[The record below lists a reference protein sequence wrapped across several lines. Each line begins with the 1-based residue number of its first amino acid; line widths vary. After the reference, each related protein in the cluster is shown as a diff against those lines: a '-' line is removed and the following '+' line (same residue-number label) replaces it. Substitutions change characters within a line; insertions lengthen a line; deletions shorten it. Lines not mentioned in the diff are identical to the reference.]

1 MPDLLQHLEDWG
13 IVLMGKLKLKWKI
26 FIFLL
31 AFCSVLLLIL
41 WLFQTVFLSSMYK
54 MIRLNELHGAM
65 ALVEKNIDS
74 PDLGEILVRL
84 ERDKSVMVA
93 PAGDFVKPQTPA
105 PDDRGGVRPETITET
120 KEFTLPN
127 GQVIS
132 LTFHAMITP
141 VNATVSTL
149 QIQLYIITAI
159 MILASVAIALVLS
172 DLIAKP
178 LVRLNDRAK
187 KLSKGNYNADFNGSG
202 YLEIKELSDT
212 LNSTA
217 IELSKVDELRRELIA
232 NISHDLRTPLAL
244 IYSYAEMMQDF
255 PDEITATQVQTI
267 MSETK
272 RLSSLVNDIL
282 DVSKLETGSM
292 ELHMCNY
299 NLTES
304 IDETVV
310 RLSELLK
317 NDGYSIVFKHSED
330 VYVTADE
337 AKITQAFYNL
347 LTNAVNYSTDDKR
360 IVVRQSRV
368 QNSVRIE
375 VVDHGDG
382 IAPENI
388 PYIWDRYYKV
398 DKKHK
403 RAVTGTGLGLSIVK
417 KIFELHGAGYG
428 VESEPGKGS
437 VFWFQL
443 ESKQ

>member
-1 MPDLLQHLEDWG
+1 MMDR
-13 IVLMGKLKLKWKI
+13 IKLKWKI
-26 FIFLL
+26 FIFVLTFCVFLL
-31 AFCSVLLLIL
+31 FIL
-41 WLFQTVFLSSMYK
+41 WLFQTVFLNDMYK
-54 MIRLNELHGAM
+54 MIRRNELHEAVV
-65 ALVEKNIDS
+65 LVEENINS
-74 PDLGEILVRL
+74 PNFEEILIRL
-84 ERDKSVMVA
+84 DAEKSIMVV
-93 PAGDFVKPQTPA
+93 PTREFVKPQNPV
-105 PDDRGGVRPETITET
+105 PDGLRGRRSETITET
-120 KEFTLPN
+120 KEFTLSN

-149 QIQLYIITAI
+149 QMQLYIITAI

-172 DLIAKP
+172 DVIAKP
-178 LVRLNDRAK
+178 LVRLNDGAK

-202 YLEIKELSDT
+202 YLEVKELSDT

-244 IYSYAEMMQDF
+244 MYSYAEMMQDF
-255 PDEITATQVQTI
+255 PNEITTTQVQTI

-282 DVSKLETGSM
+282 DVSKLETGTM
-292 ELHMCNY
+292 ELHMHNY

-304 IDETVV
+304 IDETIV

-317 NDGYSIVFKHSED
+317 NDGYSIVFEHSED
-330 VYVTADE
+330 VYVIADE
-337 AKITQAFYNL
+337 AKITQALYNL
-347 LTNAVNYSTDDKR
+347 LTNAVNYSTGDKH
-360 IVVRQSRV
+360 IVVRQNRV
-368 QNSVRIE
+368 QNGVRIE

-403 RAVTGTGLGLSIVK
+403 RAIIGTGLGLSIVK
-417 KIFELHGAGYG
+417 KIFELHGANYG
-428 VESEPGKGS
+428 VESELGKGS

-443 ESKQ
+443 ESK

>member
-1 MPDLLQHLEDWG
+1 MRDLSQHLEDWG
-13 IVLMGKLKLKWKI
+13 IVLMDKLKLKWKI
-26 FIFLL
+26 FIFML
-31 AFCSVLLLIL
+31 AFCGVLLFIL
-41 WLFQTVFLSSMYK
+41 WLFQTVFLSDMYK
-54 MIRLNELHGAM
+54 MIRRSELHEAM
-65 ALVEKNIDS
+65 ALVEKNINS
-74 PDLGEILVRL
+74 PDLREILFQL
-84 ERDKSVMVA
+84 ETDKSVIVA
-93 PAGDFVKPQTPA
+93 PTRDFVKPQTPA
-105 PDDRGGVRPETITET
+105 PDGRGGVRPETITET

-159 MILASVAIALVLS
+159 MILASVAIALVLA
-172 DLIAKP
+172 DVIAKP
-178 LVRLNDRAK
+178 LVRLNEGAK
-187 KLSKGNYNADFNGSG
+187 KLSQGNYNADFNGSG
-202 YLEIKELSDT
+202 YLEVKELSDT

-255 PDEITATQVQTI
+255 PDEITSTQVQTI

-282 DVSKLETGSM
+282 DVSKLETGTM
-292 ELHMCNY
+292 ELHMHNY

-304 IDETVV
+304 IEETVE
-310 RLSELLK
+310 RLSELLR
-317 NDGYSIVFKHSED
+317 NDGYFIVFEHSED

-337 AKITQAFYNL
+337 AKITQALYNL
-347 LTNAVNYSTDDKR
+347 LTNAVNYSTGDKH
-360 IVVRQSRV
+360 IVVRQNRV

-403 RAVTGTGLGLSIVK
+403 RAITGTGLGLSIVK

-428 VESEPGKGS
+428 VESELGKGS

-443 ESKQ
+443 EYK

>member
-1 MPDLLQHLEDWG
+1 MD
-13 IVLMGKLKLKWKI
+13 KLKLKWKI

-31 AFCSVLLLIL
+31 AFCGVLLFIL
-41 WLFQTVFLSSMYK
+41 WLFQTVFLNDMYK
-54 MIRLNELHGAM
+54 MIRRNELHEAM
-65 ALVEKNIDS
+65 VLVDENINN
-74 PDLGEILVRL
+74 PYYEEIIFQLNT
-84 ERDKSVMVA
+84 DKSIMVV
-93 PAGDFVKPQTPA
+93 PTRDFEKPQTPA
-105 PDDRGGVRPETITET
+105 PDGIGGVRPETITET
-120 KEFTLPN
+120 KEFTLSN

-132 LTFHAMITP
+132 LTFHAVITP

-149 QIQLYIITAI
+149 KMQLYIITAI
-159 MILASVAIALVLS
+159 MILASVVIALVLS

-178 LVRLNDRAK
+178 LARLNEGAK
-187 KLSKGNYNADFNGSG
+187 KFSKGIYNAEFNGNG
-202 YLEIKELSDT
+202 YLEVKELSDT
-212 LNSTA
+212 LNSAA

-255 PDEITATQVQTI
+255 PEEITSAQLQTI

-292 ELHMCNY
+292 ELRMHKY

-304 IDETVV
+304 LDETVE

-317 NDGYSIVFKHSED
+317 NDGYSIVFEHSED
-330 VYVTADE
+330 VYVIADE

-347 LTNAVNYSTDDKR
+347 LTNAVNYSTSDKH
-360 IVVRQSRV
+360 IVVRQNRV
-368 QNSVRIE
+368 QNGVQIE
-375 VVDHGDG
+375 VIDNGDG
-382 IAPENI
+382 IAPESI

-398 DKKHK
+398 DRKHK
-403 RAVTGTGLGLSIVK
+403 RAIIGTGLGLSIVK
-417 KIFELHGAGYG
+417 KIFELHGVDYG
-428 VESEPGKGS
+428 VESELGKGS

-443 ESKQ
+443 VSK

>member
-1 MPDLLQHLEDWG
+1 MDR
-13 IVLMGKLKLKWKI
+13 LKLKWKI
-26 FIFLL
+26 FILVLTFCGFLL
-31 AFCSVLLLIL
+31 FIL
-41 WLFQTVFLSSMYK
+41 WLFQTVFLNDMYK
-54 MIRLNELHGAM
+54 MIRRNELNEAVV
-65 ALVEKNIDS
+65 LVEENINS
-74 PDLGEILVRL
+74 PNFEEILIRL
-84 ERDKSVMVA
+84 DAEKSIMVV
-93 PAGDFVKPQTPA
+93 PAREFVKPQNPVL
-105 PDDRGGVRPETITET
+105 DGLRGIRSETITET
-120 KEFTLPN
+120 KEFTLSN

-149 QIQLYIITAI
+149 LIQLYIITAI

-172 DLIAKP
+172 DVIAKP
-178 LVRLNDRAK
+178 LVRLNDGAK

-202 YLEIKELSDT
+202 YLEVKELSDT

-255 PDEITATQVQTI
+255 PSEITTTQLQTI

-282 DVSKLETGSM
+282 DVSKLETGTM
-292 ELHMCNY
+292 ELHMHNY

-304 IDETVV
+304 INETVV

-317 NDGYSIVFKHSED
+317 NEGYSIRFEHSED
-330 VYVTADE
+330 VYVIADE
-337 AKITQAFYNL
+337 AKITQALYNL
-347 LTNAVNYSTDDKR
+347 LTNAVNYSTDDKH
-360 IVVRQSRV
+360 IIVRQNRLQNGV
-368 QNSVRIE
+368 QIE

-388 PYIWDRYYKV
+388 HYIWDRYYKV

-403 RAVTGTGLGLSIVK
+403 RAIIGTGLGLAIVK
-417 KIFELHGAGYG
+417 KIFELHDADYG
-428 VESEPGKGS
+428 VESEIGKGS
-437 VFWFQL
+437 VFWFKL
-443 ESKQ
+443 EIPPAFLP

>member
-1 MPDLLQHLEDWG
+1 MGDLSQLLEDWG
-13 IVLMGKLKLKWKI
+13 IVLMDKLKLKWKI
-26 FIFLL
+26 FFFML
-31 AFCSVLLLIL
+31 AFCSALLFIL
-41 WLFQTVFLSSMYK
+41 WLFQTVFLSDMYK
-54 MIRLNELHGAM
+54 MIRRNELHDAI
-65 ALVEKNIDS
+65 ALVEKNINS
-74 PDLGEILVRL
+74 PDLSEILYQL
-84 ERDKSVMVA
+84 QTDKGVVVA
-93 PAGDFVKPQTPA
+93 PTRDFVKPQTPA
-105 PDDRGGVRPETITET
+105 FDGRGGIPPETITET
-120 KEFTLPN
+120 KEFILSN
-127 GQVIS
+127 GKVIS

-159 MILASVAIALVLS
+159 MILASVAIALALS
-172 DLIAKP
+172 DVIAKP
-178 LVRLNDRAK
+178 LARLNDGAK

-202 YLEIKELSDT
+202 YLEVKELSDT

-255 PDEITATQVQTI
+255 PDEITTTHVQTI

-272 RLSSLVNDIL
+272 RLSSLVSDIL
-282 DVSKLETGSM
+282 DVSKLETGTM
-292 ELHMCNY
+292 ELHTNNY
-299 NLTES
+299 NLTEN
-304 IDETVV
+304 IDETVA

-317 NDGYSIVFKHSED
+317 NDGYSIVFEHSED
-330 VYVTADE
+330 IYVTADE

-347 LTNAVNYSTDDKR
+347 LTNAVHYSTSDKH

-368 QNSVRIE
+368 QNGVKIE

-403 RAVTGTGLGLSIVK
+403 RAIIGTGLGLSIVK
-417 KIFELHGAGYG
+417 KIFELHGVDYG
-428 VESEPGKGS
+428 VESELGKGS

-443 ESKQ
+443 KSK

>member
-1 MPDLLQHLEDWG
+1 MRGLLQRFGDWG
-13 IVLMGKLKLKWKI
+13 IVLMDRLKLKWKI

-41 WLFQTVFLSSMYK
+41 WLFQTVFLGDMYK
-54 MIRLNELHGAM
+54 MIRRHELHEAM
-65 ALVEKNIDS
+65 ALVEENIDS
-74 PDLGEILVRL
+74 PDLREILFRL
-84 ERDKSVMVA
+84 EIDKSVIVA
-93 PAGDFVKPQTPA
+93 PTRDFVKPQIPA
-105 PDDRGGVRPETITET
+105 YDGRGGVRTESITET
-120 KEFTLPN
+120 KEFTLSD

-149 QIQLYIITAI
+149 KIQLYIITAI
-159 MILASVAIALVLS
+159 MIFASVAIALVLS
-172 DLIAKP
+172 DVIAKP
-178 LVRLNDRAK
+178 LVRLNNGAK
-187 KLSKGNYNADFNGSG
+187 KLSGGNYNPDFNGSG
-202 YLEIKELSDT
+202 YLEVKELSDT

-255 PDEITATQVQTI
+255 PDEITTTQVQTI
-267 MSETK
+267 MSETR

-282 DVSKLETGSM
+282 DVSKLETGAM
-292 ELHMCNY
+292 ELHMYHY

-304 IDETVV
+304 IGETVA

-317 NDGYSIVFKHSED
+317 NDGYSIVFQHSED

-347 LTNAVNYSTDDKR
+347 LTNAVNYSSEDRHIT
-360 IVVRQSRV
+360 VTQSRE
-368 QNSVRIE
+368 QKSVRIE
-375 VVDHGDG
+375 VLDHGEG
-382 IAPENI
+382 IAQENI

-403 RAVTGTGLGLSIVK
+403 RAITGTGLGLSIVK
-417 KIFELHGAGYG
+417 KIFELHGACYG
-428 VESEPGKGS
+428 VESELGKGS

-443 ESKQ
+443 EIQ

>member
-1 MPDLLQHLEDWG
+1 MPDLSQHLEDWG
-13 IVLMGKLKLKWKI
+13 IVLMDKLKLKWKI

-31 AFCSVLLLIL
+31 AFCGILIFIL
-41 WLFQTVFLSSMYK
+41 WLLQTVFLSNMYK
-54 MIRLNELHGAM
+54 MIRRNELHEAM
-65 ALVEKNIDS
+65 AIVEKNIDS
-74 PDLGEILVRL
+74 PDLREILFQL
-84 ERDKSVMVA
+84 ETDKNVTVTPSR
-93 PAGDFVKPQTPA
+93 DFVKPITPT
-105 PDDRGGVRPETITET
+105 PNGRGGVRPETITES
-120 KEFTLPN
+120 KEFTLSN

-159 MILASVAIALVLS
+159 MVLVSIAIALVLS
-172 DLIAKP
+172 DIIAKP
-178 LVRLNDRAK
+178 LARLNDGAK
-187 KLSKGNYNADFNGSG
+187 KLSSGNYNADFNGSG
-202 YLEIKELSDT
+202 YLEVKELSDT

-255 PDEITATQVQTI
+255 PDEITSTQVQTI
-267 MSETK
+267 MSETR
-272 RLSSLVNDIL
+272 RLSSLVNDVL
-282 DVSKLETGSM
+282 DVSKLETGTM
-292 ELHMCNY
+292 ELHMYNY

-304 IDETVV
+304 IDETII

-337 AKITQAFYNL
+337 SKITQAFYNL
-347 LTNAVNYSTDDKR
+347 LINAVNYSTGDKQ

-368 QNSVRIE
+368 QDSVRIE

-388 PYIWDRYYKV
+388 PYIWDRYYKAG
-398 DKKHK
+398 KKHK
-403 RAVTGTGLGLSIVK
+403 RAITGTGLGLSIVK
-417 KIFELHGAGYG
+417 KIFELHNAGYG
-428 VESEPGKGS
+428 VESELGKGS

-443 ESKQ
+443 GSK

>member
-1 MPDLLQHLEDWG
+1 MRDLSQHLEDWG
-13 IVLMGKLKLKWKI
+13 IVLMDKLKLKWKI

-31 AFCSVLLLIL
+31 AFCGVLIFIL
-41 WLFQTVFLSSMYK
+41 WLFQTVFLSDMYK
-54 MIRLNELHGAM
+54 MIRRNELHEAI

-74 PDLGEILVRL
+74 PDLREILFQL
-84 ERDKSVMVA
+84 ETDKNITVTPSR
-93 PAGDFVKPQTPA
+93 DFVKPPTPT
-105 PDDRGGVRPETITET
+105 PDGRGGVRPETITET
-120 KEFTLPN
+120 KEFTLSN
-127 GQVIS
+127 EQVIS

-159 MILASVAIALVLS
+159 MILVSVVIALVLS
-172 DLIAKP
+172 DVIAKP
-178 LVRLNDRAK
+178 LVRLNDGAK
-187 KLSKGNYNADFNGSG
+187 KLSKGNYNADFNGGG

-244 IYSYAEMMQDF
+244 IYSYAELMQDF
-255 PDEITATQVQTI
+255 PDEITSTQIQTI

-282 DVSKLETGSM
+282 DVSKLETGTM
-292 ELHMCNY
+292 ELHMHNY

-304 IDETVV
+304 IDDTIV

-317 NDGYSIVFKHSED
+317 NDGYSVVFNHSED
-330 VYVTADE
+330 VYITADE

-347 LTNAVNYSTDDKR
+347 LINAVNYSTGDKH
-360 IVVRQSRV
+360 IVVGQSRV
-368 QNSVRIE
+368 QNCVRIE

-382 IAPENI
+382 IAQENI

-403 RAVTGTGLGLSIVK
+403 RAITGTGLGLSIVK

-428 VESEPGKGS
+428 VESELGKGS

-443 ESKQ
+443 DSK